1 MRWKL
6 TWSDLTNLRRAC
18 ERRALGTNTLASQA
32 PATGSV
38 SPVRRLVMHV
48 AIRVLNPIVHR
59 STPLIVVR
67 VKIVVRVLG
76 MLGVVVLVVDNATM
90 GTLGHLVTSLPAGSI
105 DMDTIGVSAAIVV
118 LTVGMMPSMADN
130 AALGPL
136 HNTATLA
143 LGTVVP
149 LLGVLA
155 LTVDAPTLL
164 LLLSLLGRILR
175 PARIPLRLGG
185 KATGHPVL
193 GPMT

>member
-1 MRWKL
+1 VRWKL

-48 AIRVLNPIVHR
+48 AIRVLDPVMDR
-59 STPLIVVR
+59 PTPLIVVR

-76 MLGVVVLVVDNATM
+76 MLGVVVLVVDNTTM
-90 GTLGHLVTSLPAGSI
+90 GTLGHLVTGLAAGSI

-118 LTVGMMPSMADN
+118 LAVGMMSSMADN

-136 HNTATLA
+136 HNAAALA
-143 LGTVVP
+143 LRTVVP
-149 LLGVLA
+149 LLGMFA
-155 LTVDAPTLL
+155 LTVDAATLL
-164 LLLSLLGRILR
+164 LLLSLLGRVLR

-193 GPMT
+193 DPMT

>member
-1 MRWKL
+1 
-6 TWSDLTNLRRAC
+6 
-18 ERRALGTNTLASQA
+18 
-32 PATGSV
+32 
-38 SPVRRLVMHV
+38 MHV
-48 AIRVLNPIVHR
+48 AIRVLDTIMDRP
-59 STPLIVVR
+59 TPLVVVR
-67 VKIVVRVLG
+67 VQIVVRVLG

-130 AALGPL
+130 AALGAL
-136 HNTATLA
+136 NDTAALA
-143 LGTVVP
+143 LRTVVP

-155 LTVDAPTLL
+155 LAVDAPTLL